1 MEFAFDAR
9 PPAGADDSYIPVG
22 GPLSELQ
29 FRKFL
34 SEQFHLLLELGRWIP
49 VSILVG
55 LMAGSAS
62 ALLLVS
68 LNYATYL
75 RESHVWLI
83 LLLAPAGWSIGLLYR
98 QFGSRVE
105 GGNNLILEET
115 HDPTATIP
123 VRMTPLVLIG
133 TVVTHIF
140 GGSAGREGTAI
151 QMGASLAD
159 QLSGPLRMTPHD
171 RRILLMAGI
180 SAGFGSVF
188 GTPLAGAVF
197 GLEVLAIG
205 RLSYDAITP
214 CILSAFVGDL
224 VTHAWGVHHTIYK
237 VYAVPAMSFNGVAY
251 SMIAGMFCGLT
262 ALSFAKLTHF
272 VSHTGRRWIANPTL
286 RPVAGGLIVTIVVF
300 ASGTSRTLKY
310 LGLGIPTI
318 VASFD
323 SRVAPFDFA
332 AKSVLTAVTL
342 GTGFKGG
349 EVTPLFYI
357 GSTLG
362 NSLSRILPLPPSL
375 LAAMGFAAVFSGAA
389 NTPIASTLMAV
400 ELFGAE
406 AGAYAGIACVISY
419 LFSGHAGIYQA
430 QRVARSKHVAN
441 AVEEG
446 LSLGA
451 IASLRDG
458 PQDDL
463 LGKINQF
470 GYIGDTDMEHLGVL
484 RLYFSASEMR
494 RADSWWK
501 RFAPQA
507 LGSYLL
513 KQAKDH
519 GIEQALLHRVT
530 GGYLK
535 GQNLVFD
542 TGEIPPARLPQCLEL
557 VGDEEDLESF
567 VKHNAEHLK
576 NVRIIFLH
584 GKEAEVEA
592 AIDREELERALEIEH
607 DPNFN
612 AAKDDE

>member
-1 MEFAFDAR
+1 LPE
-9 PPAGADDSYIPVG
+9 PAP
-22 GPLSELQ
+22 
-29 FRKFL
+29 RKSL
-34 SEQFHLLLELGRWIP
+34 SEQLHLLFELARWIP
-49 VSILVG
+49 VSALVG
-55 LMAGSAS
+55 IMAGSAS

-68 LNYATYL
+68 LNYATDL
-75 RESHVWLI
+75 RERHTWMI
-83 LLLAPAGWSIGLLYR
+83 LLLAPAGWCIGLLY
-98 QFGSRVE
+98 QEFGARVE

-115 HDPTATIP
+115 HDPTSTIP

-133 TVVTHIF
+133 TIVTHLF

-159 QLSGPLRMTPHD
+159 QLARPFRLTPHD

-180 SAGFGSVF
+180 SAGFASVF
-188 GTPLAGAVF
+188 GTPLAGAIF

-205 RLSYDAITP
+205 KLSYDAITP
-214 CILSAFVGDL
+214 CILAAFVGDI

-237 VYAVPAMSFNGVAY
+237 VSEVPRMSISGLIY
-251 SMIAGMFCGLT
+251 SMIAGIAFGLV
-262 ALSFAKLTHF
+262 AMGFAKLTHL
-272 VSHTGRRWIANPTL
+272 VSHTGRRFIANPTL
-286 RPVAGGLIVTIVVF
+286 RPVAGGLIVTTAVF
-300 ASGTSRTLKY
+300 AIGTSRTLKY

-332 AKSVLTAVTL
+332 VKAIFTAVTL

-362 NSLSRILPLPPSL
+362 NSLSHILPLPPSL
-375 LAAMGFAAVFSGAA
+375 LAAMGFAGVFAGAA

-430 QRVARSKHVAN
+430 QRVGKSKHRRNIA
-441 AVEEG
+441 EEG
-446 LSLGA
+446 LSLGN
-451 IASLRDG
+451 IATLRDAS
-458 PQDDL
+458 QEYSLDE
-463 LGKINQF
+463 INDF
-470 GYIGDTDMEHLGVL
+470 GYMGGSDMKHLGVL

-494 RADSWWK
+494 GADSWWK
-501 RFAPQA
+501 RIASQT
-507 LGSYLL
+507 LGAYLL

-519 GIEQALLHRVT
+519 GIEQALLHRVI

-535 GQNLVFD
+535 GQDLVMD

-567 VKHNAEHLK
+567 IKHNRDRLK
-576 NVRIIFLH
+576 NVRVVFLH
-584 GKEAEVEA
+584 GREAEIEA
-592 AIDREELERALEIEH
+592 AIDREELEQALEIEQ
-607 DPNFN
+607 N
-612 AAKDDE
+612 DDFSAS